1 METTI
6 NNSRV
11 ITPVV
16 RDKDFSDMREL
27 CIEHAT
33 SIDFEMD
40 YKQLLRES
48 ASMKE
53 IYRMPKGV
61 GFLLKADNQSIG
73 CIGLRKVDYNTVEIK
88 KFYVRPSKYLL
99 KWSKKMLEVAIDW
112 AKQSNYKKIRIDPV
126 ATNPGMIKLFSESN
140 FREKFIHNENSDEQV
155 KALEKLLVNIPE
167 YYQY

>member
-40 YKQLLRES
+40 YQQLLRES

-61 GFLLKADNQSIG
+61 GF
-73 CIGLRKVDYNTVEIK
+73 
-88 KFYVRPSKYLL
+88 YLENVYFSFL
-99 KWSKKMLEVAIDW
+99 
-112 AKQSNYKKIRIDPV
+112 NFF
-126 ATNPGMIKLFSESN
+126 NLFISSFNLSE
-140 FREKFIHNENSDEQV
+140 
-155 KALEKLLVNIPE
+155 
-167 YYQY
+167 